1 MGWGNKNGEGGHHG
15 IFCGGGVDTL
25 KSCPPRSFL
34 KVGAYALDKY
44 MQPETLYFD
53 LCFMCNSFII
63 LWEWLF
69 TEWTELDFTCV
80 LWFVTEEKATA
91 MESEPDVS
99 RHMEQTEQTTAS
111 DTQLTTDRNPKSSDT
126 SYAIIIKYDDSYVKS
141 KDRILRLLHVVGCF
155 H

>member
-1 MGWGNKNGEGGHHG
+1 
-15 IFCGGGVDTL
+15 
-25 KSCPPRSFL
+25 
-34 KVGAYALDKY
+34 
-44 MQPETLYFD
+44 
-53 LCFMCNSFII
+53 
-63 LWEWLF
+63 
-69 TEWTELDFTCV
+69 
-80 LWFVTEEKATA
+80 